1 MYQTINTVSTFRD
14 EFRACGRADNFSYE
28 ALGLLFDYFE
38 AFEMDTGEEIE
49 LDVVSICCDFTED
62 SPENIRDQYG
72 IDTEGMDEDEAIA
85 EVIATLEE
93 NGAYVGKTDGGTLI
107 YRNY

>member
-28 ALGLLFDYFE
+28 ALGLLFDYLE
-38 AFEMDTGEEIE
+38 AYEMDTGEEIE
-49 LDVVSICCDFTED
+49 LDVIAICCDFSED

-72 IDTEGMDEDEAIA
+72 IDGDDEA
-85 EVIATLEE
+85 EVIATLED
-93 NGAYVGKTDGGTLI
+93 NGAYVGRTSHGTLI

>member
-1 MYQTINTVSTFRD
+1 MYQTINTASNFRD
-14 EFRACGRADNFSYE
+14 EFRACGRADQFSYE
-28 ALGLLFDYFE
+28 ALGILFDYLE
-38 AFEMDTGEEIE
+38 AYEMDTGEEIE
-49 LDVVSICCDFTED
+49 LDVVSLCCDYSED

-85 EVIATLEE
+85 EVIDTLEE
-93 NGAYVGKTDGGTLI
+93 NCAYVGQTKTGTII

>member
-49 LDVVSICCDFTED
+49 LDVIAICCDFSED

-72 IDTEGMDEDEAIA
+72 IDGDDEA
-85 EVIATLEE
+85 EVIATLED
-93 NGAYVGKTDGGTLI
+93 NGAYVGRTSHGTLI
-107 YRNY
+107 HRNY

>member
-1 MYQTINTVSTFRD
+1 MYQTINTVSNFRD
-14 EFRACGRADNFSYE
+14 EFRAYGRADQFSYE
-28 ALGLLFDYFE
+28 ALGLLFEYLE
-38 AFEMDTGEEIE
+38 NYEMDTGEEIE
-49 LDVVSICCDFTED
+49 LDVVSLCCDYSED

-72 IDTEGMDEDEAIA
+72 IDTEGMDEDEVID

-93 NGAYVGKTDGGTLI
+93 NAAFVGKTNTGTII

>member
-1 MYQTINTVSTFRD
+1 MYQTINTASNFRD
-14 EFRACGRADNFSYE
+14 EFRHAGRKDQFSYE

-38 AFEMDTGEEIE
+38 AYEMDTGEEIE
-49 LDVVSICCDFTED
+49 LDVVSICCDYTEGA
-62 SPENIRDQYG
+62 PEHIARDYNID
-72 IDTEGMDEDEAIA
+72 IEGMDEDEAIA

-93 NGAYVGKTDGGTLI
+93 NAAYVGKTSKGDII

>member
-1 MYQTINTVSTFRD
+1 MYQTINTASAFRD
-14 EFRACGRADNFSYE
+14 EFRACGRADQFSYE
-28 ALGLLFDYFE
+28 GLGLLFDYLE
-38 AFEMDTGEEIE
+38 AYEMDSGEEIE
-49 LDVVSICCDFTED
+49 LDVIALCCEFSED

-85 EVIATLEE
+85 EVIATLEA
-93 NGAYVGKTDGGTLI
+93 NSAFVGKTDSGAII

>member
-1 MYQTINTVSTFRD
+1 MYQTVNTVSTFRD
-14 EFRACGRADNFSYE
+14 EFRACGRVDQFSYE
-28 ALGLLFDYFE
+28 ALGLLFEYLE

-49 LDVVSICCDFTED
+49 LDVISICCDFSED

-72 IDTEGMDEDEAIA
+72 IDGDDEAK
-85 EVIATLEE
+85 VIATLED
-93 NGAYVGKTDGGTLI
+93 NGAYVGRTSHGTLI

>member
-14 EFRACGRADNFSYE
+14 EFRACGRVDQFSYE

-49 LDVVSICCDFTED
+49 LDVISICCDFSED

-72 IDTEGMDEDEAIA
+72 IDGDDEA
-85 EVIATLEE
+85 EVIATLED
-93 NGAYVGKTDGGTLI
+93 NGAYVGRTSHGTLI

>member
-14 EFRACGRADNFSYE
+14 EFRACGRADQFSHE

-49 LDVVSICCDFTED
+49 LDVISLCCDFSED

-72 IDTEGMDEDEAIA
+72 IDGDDEA
-85 EVIATLEE
+85 EVIATLED
-93 NGAYVGKTDGGTLI
+93 NGAYVGRTSHGTLI

>member
-1 MYQTINTVSTFRD
+1 MYQTVNTVSNFRD

-28 ALGLLFDYFE
+28 ALGLLFDYLE
-38 AFEMDTGEEIE
+38 AYEMDTGEEIE
-49 LDVVSICCDFTED
+49 LDVIAICCDFSED

-72 IDTEGMDEDEAIA
+72 IDGDDEA
-85 EVIATLEE
+85 EVIATLED
-93 NGAYVGKTDGGTLI
+93 NGAYVGRTSHGTLI

>member
-1 MYQTINTVSTFRD
+1 MYQTVNTVSNFRD
-14 EFRACGRADNFSYE
+14 EFRACGRADQFSYE
-28 ALGLLFDYFE
+28 ALGLLFEYFE
-38 AFEMDTGEEIE
+38 AYEMDTGEEIE
-49 LDVVSICCDFTED
+49 LDVVSICCDFSED
-62 SPENIRDQYG
+62 SPENIRDQYA

-93 NGAYVGKTDGGTLI
+93 NAAYVGKTNTGAII

>member
-1 MYQTINTVSTFRD
+1 MYQTVNTVSTFRD

-38 AFEMDTGEEIE
+38 AYEMDTGEEIE
-49 LDVVSICCDFTED
+49 LDVVSICCDFSED

-72 IDTEGMDEDEAIA
+72 IDGDDEA
-85 EVIATLEE
+85 EVIATLED
-93 NGAYVGKTDGGTLI
+93 NCAYVGKTSTGTI
-107 YRNY
+107 VYRNY

>member
-1 MYQTINTVSTFRD
+1 MYQTVNTVSTFRD

-28 ALGLLFDYFE
+28 ALGLLFDYLE
-38 AFEMDTGEEIE
+38 AYEMDTGEEIE
-49 LDVVSICCDFTED
+49 LDVIAICCDFSED

-72 IDTEGMDEDEAIA
+72 IDGDDEA
-85 EVIATLEE
+85 EVIATLED
-93 NGAYVGKTDGGTLI
+93 NGAYVGRTSHGTLI

>member
-1 MYQTINTVSTFRD
+1 MYQTVNTVSTFRD
-14 EFRACGRADNFSYE
+14 EFRACGRVDQFSYE
-28 ALGLLFDYFE
+28 ALGLLFDYLE

-49 LDVVSICCDFTED
+49 LDVISICCDFSED

-72 IDTEGMDEDEAIA
+72 IDGDDEA
-85 EVIATLEE
+85 EVIATLED
-93 NGAYVGKTDGGTLI
+93 NGAYVGRTSHGTLI

>member
-1 MYQTINTVSTFRD
+1 MYQTVNTVSTFRD
-14 EFRACGRADNFSYE
+14 EFRLCGRADNFSYE

-38 AFEMDTGEEIE
+38 AYEMDTGEEIE
-49 LDVVSICCDFTED
+49 LDVVSICCDFSED

-72 IDTEGMDEDEAIA
+72 IDGDDEA
-85 EVIATLEE
+85 EVIATLED
-93 NGAYVGKTDGGTLI
+93 NGAYVGRTSHGTLI

>member
-1 MYQTINTVSTFRD
+1 MYQTVNTVSTFRD
-14 EFRACGRADNFSYE
+14 EFRACGRADQFSYE
-28 ALGLLFDYFE
+28 ALGLLFDYLE

-49 LDVVSICCDFTED
+49 LDAISICCDFSED

-72 IDTEGMDEDEAIA
+72 IDGDDEA
-85 EVIATLEE
+85 EVIATLED
-93 NGAYVGKTDGGTLI
+93 NGAYVGRTSHGTLI

>member
-1 MYQTINTVSTFRD
+1 MYQTINTVSSFRD
-14 EFRACGRADNFSYE
+14 KFRVCGRADQFSYE
-28 ALGLLFDYFE
+28 ALGLLFDYLE
-38 AFEMDTGEEIE
+38 AYEMDTGEEIE
-49 LDVVSICCDFTED
+49 LDVVSLCCDYSED

-93 NGAYVGKTDGGTLI
+93 NAAYVGQTKTGTII
-107 YRNY
+107 YRND